1 MRWRINYYLN
11 EGSQRTGVPAFSE
24 TINGDRN
31 YVISWAQNKIR
42 NSNFKFYD
50 IQQL

>member
-11 EGSQRTGVPAFSE
+11 ESAQRTGAAAFSE
-24 TINGDRN
+24 TINGDEN
-31 YVISWAQNKIR
+31 YVISWAQHKIR
-42 NSNFKFYD
+42 TSNFKFYD